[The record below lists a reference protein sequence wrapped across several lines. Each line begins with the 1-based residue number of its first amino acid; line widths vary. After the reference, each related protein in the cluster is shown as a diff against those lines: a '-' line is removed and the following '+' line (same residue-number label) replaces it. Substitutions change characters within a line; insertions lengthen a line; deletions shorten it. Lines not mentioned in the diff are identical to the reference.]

1 MGHPRADVLDSL
13 RTHKFD
19 DIYASY
25 ILLGRKSS
33 DVRKINLTLSQTHFN
48 S

>member
-1 MGHPRADVLDSL
+1 MGHPRGEVLDSL
-13 RTHKFD
+13 KTHKFD

-33 DVRKINLTLSQTHFN
+33 DVSYFLSSLFDN
-48 S
+48 